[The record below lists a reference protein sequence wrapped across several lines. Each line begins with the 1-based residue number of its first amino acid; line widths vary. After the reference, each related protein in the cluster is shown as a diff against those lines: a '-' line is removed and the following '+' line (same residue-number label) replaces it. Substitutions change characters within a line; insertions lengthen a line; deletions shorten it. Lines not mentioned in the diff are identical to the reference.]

1 MRRIHLIELWMF
13 CIISGFV
20 LNCGAPVDKDG
31 NIITH
36 GSFRLRTFPTGAK
49 VWINGELKVTETP
62 ATLVLPAGKYNLV
75 LQHPG
80 AEKISKTIKIIA
92 GKKKDRTFNIPKPR
106 PATITVLS
114 DILGASVRVNGYV
127 RGRTPL
133 VAAVTRPGPVDMTL
147 IAPNSQAKSVKSTLK
162 LSEQKMFEV
171 FFGDISCSLQFPDET
186 PMRMSVPPATGTVTL
201 AFKPAGT
208 VYDFSG
214 KQIGTSPLI
223 DHPFRVGTHRLRLVS
238 ANQKYEEWVRI
249 EVEENEKHVFR
260 FRIREK
266 KEN

>member
-1 MRRIHLIELWMF
+1 MSLLLI
-13 CIISGFV
+13 
-20 LNCGAPVDKDG
+20 NCGEPVDKDG

-36 GSFRLRTFPTGAK
+36 GSFRLRTFPSGAK

-62 ATLVLPAGKYNLV
+62 ATLVLPAGKYELI

-80 AEKISKTIKIIA
+80 AEQVNKTIKIVA
-92 GKKKDRTFNIPKPR
+92 GTKKDRTFNIPKPR
-106 PATITVLS
+106 PATVTVLS
-114 DILGASVRVNGYV
+114 DVLGASVRINGYV

-133 VAAVTRPGPVDMTL
+133 VAAVTRPGPIDMTL

-162 LSEQKMFEV
+162 LSEQKTVEV
-171 FFGDISCSLQFPDET
+171 FFGDLACSLEFADEI
-186 PMRMSVPPATGTVTL
+186 PIRMSIPPATGAVTL
-201 AFKPAGT
+201 AFKPAGA

-214 KQIGTSPLI
+214 KQLGLSPLI

-238 ANQKYEEWVRI
+238 ANEKYEEWVRI
-249 EVEENEKHVFR
+249 EVEENKKHVFR